1 VTHTYVAAIDQGTT
15 STRCLLFDRNGAMVS
30 VAQRQHHQSYPH
42 PGWVEHDALEIWQ
55 ITRELLPEALA
66 DAGIEPAQVV
76 ALGVTNQRETTVVW
90 DRATG
95 RPVGPAIVWQDVR
108 TSERLEELT
117 DHADQAWLTR
127 RTGLPLSSYP
137 SGPKLR
143 WLLDSAPGVRER
155 AEAGEL
161 LFGTMDTWLV
171 WNLTG
176 GLHVTDVTNASRTL
190 LMDLETLA
198 WDPELLACM
207 RVPASMLPE
216 IRPSIGVVGTTRD
229 PLPGIPVA
237 ALVGDQQA
245 ALLGQTAVERGDA
258 KCTFGT
264 GSFLLMNTGP
274 DIVRSRSGLITTV
287 AATAEG
293 EPPAY
298 ALEGSVA
305 VSGSLVEWCRTGLGL
320 IRSAPEVETLALT
333 VEDNGGCVIV
343 PAFSGLHAPHW
354 DARAQGVVL
363 GLTSYIEKGHIA
375 RAVLESVAWQ
385 VKDVVD
391 AMTQDAGASMGFLAV
406 DGGMTANNLLMQTV
420 ADVLDVPVVR
430 PMMAESVSLGAAYA
444 AGLSVGYWPDRGVL
458 RSHWSRAGEWRPR
471 MTQAERAH
479 RHAAW
484 LDAVGLS
491 IGWGRRHGSQA
502 APAPSGPPGAAG
514 AGGAAAH

>member
-1 VTHTYVAAIDQGTT
+1 
-15 STRCLLFDRNGAMVS
+15 MVS

-42 PGWVEHDALEIWQ
+42 PGWVEHDAREIWE
-55 ITRELLPEALA
+55 ITRELVPQALA
-66 DAGIEPAQVV
+66 DAGVEASQVV
-76 ALGVTNQRETTVVW
+76 ALGVTNQRETIVVW

-95 RPVGPAIVWQDVR
+95 EPVAPAIVWQDVR
-108 TSERLEELT
+108 TSDRLGELT
-117 DHADQAWLTR
+117 DDVDRAWLTSARACRCR
-127 RTGLPLSSYP
+127 RTPPARRCAGCSTRCRRALAR
-137 SGPKLR
+137 GR
-143 WLLDSAPGVRER
+143 PGEAAVRHH
-155 AEAGEL
+155 GH
-161 LFGTMDTWLV
+161 WLV

-176 GLHVTDVTNASRTL
+176 GLHVTDTTNASRTM

-198 WDPELLACM
+198 WDPDLLACM
-207 RVPASMLPE
+207 HVPASMLPE

-229 PLPGIPVA
+229 PVPGIPIG

-245 ALLGQTAVERGDA
+245 SLLGQTAVERGDA

-274 DIVRSRSGLITTV
+274 DIVRSRAGLITTV

-293 EPPAY
+293 EAPAY

-305 VSGSLVEWCRTGLGL
+305 VSGSLVEWCRTSLGL
-320 IRSAPEVETLALT
+320 VRSAPEIETLART
-333 VEDNGGCVIV
+333 VDDNGGCVIV

-354 DARAQGVVL
+354 EARAQGVVL

-375 RAVLESVAWQ
+375 RAVLEAVAWQ
-385 VKDVVD
+385 AKDVVV
-391 AMTQDAGASMGFLAV
+391 AMIQDAGAAMAFLAV

-444 AGLSVGYWPDRGVL
+444 AGLSVGYWPDRSVL
-458 RSHWSRAGEWRPR
+458 RSHWSRAAEWRPE
-471 MTQAERAH
+471 MTAEERGR

-484 LDAVGLS
+484 QDAVGLS
-491 IGWGRRHGSQA
+491 IGWARR
-502 APAPSGPPGAAG
+502 P
-514 AGGAAAH
+514 